1 MAIVAE
7 GEAKGRAEG
16 EAKDKAESLREA
28 ILDLISDRFP
38 ALVVSQVQRTITPI
52 EGVEQLK
59 KFLRQLVRTSDEEE
73 VYISLAQCFP
83 TH

>member
-7 GEAKGRAEG
+7 GEAKGKAEG
-16 EAKDKAESLREA
+16 LREA

-38 ALVVSQVQRTITPI
+38 ALVVTQVQQTIAPI
-52 EGVEQLK
+52 QNIEQLK
-59 KFLRQLVRTSDEEE
+59 KFLRQLVRASDEEE